1 MIDAPVAHVGGIPIE
16 ETIGSFG
23 PALVVGLGV
32 AWAKVRDRLRRSPGL
47 RRTRTSGTRARRVQ
61 RQHDEVVLGACR
73 RPGAVPMPSQR
84 DDVQATST
92 AAAAATGVKGA
103 GGLRPE

>member
-1 MIDAPVAHVGGIPIE
+1 MIDAPIAHVGGIPIE

-47 RRTRTSGTRARRVQ
+47 RRTRT
-61 RQHDEVVLGACR
+61 
-73 RPGAVPMPSQR
+73 PMPSQR
-84 DDVQATST
+84 DDFQATST
-92 AAAAATGVKGA
+92 AAAGATGVKGA